1 MENNRIPPLD
11 TPLSKSQQELMDK
24 IFPPQLPSPN
34 LYRMVAKN
42 EALWK
47 DLIESRIIGR
57 TGLFDKGRIK
67 PDLREKII
75 LRTCVAAKNDYE
87 FALHIE
93 TISLQMGVSME
104 QIQDIRS
111 PKPDIALWTDAEI
124 TLFRLIDLLVEKIE
138 VPQDVYSNVNKHFS
152 EESLIEIVHLVGL
165 YTGVAMLV
173 ALGKPPLDNYK
184 ALGNGQ

>member
-1 MENNRIPPLD
+1 MEKNRIAPLEI
-11 TPLSKSQQELMDK
+11 PLSPSQQEQMDK
-24 IFPPQLPSPN
+24 IFPPQLPSPK
-34 LYRMVAKN
+34 LYRMVARN

-47 DLIESRIIGR
+47 DMIESRIIGR
-57 TGLFDKGRIK
+57 TGLFDKGRIA

-87 FALHIE
+87 FALHID
-93 TISLQMGVSME
+93 TISHQMGVSEE
-104 QIQDIRS
+104 QIQDIHS
-111 PKPDIALWTDAEI
+111 QNPNPALWTKAEI
-124 TLFRLIDLLVEKIE
+124 GLFRLIDILVEKIE
-138 VPQDVYSNVNKHFS
+138 VPQDVYENVHTHFS

-184 ALGNGQ
+184 AMRNG

>member
-1 MENNRIPPLD
+1 MEENRIAPLQI
-11 TPLSKSQQELMDK
+11 PLSKSQQEQMDK
-24 IFPPQLPSPN
+24 IFPPHIPSPN
-34 LYRMVAKN
+34 LYRMVARN

-47 DLIESRIIGR
+47 DMIESRIIGR
-57 TGLFDKGRIK
+57 TGLFDKGRIA

-93 TISLQMGVSME
+93 TISLQMGVSKE

-111 PKPDIALWTDAEI
+111 KNPDPALWTDSEI
-124 TLFRLIDLLVEKIE
+124 ALFRLIDMLVGKIE
-138 VPQDVYSNVNKHFS
+138 VPQDVYESVHTHFS
-152 EESLIEIVHLVGL
+152 EGSLIEIVHLVGL

-173 ALGKPPLDNYK
+173 ALGKPKLDNYK
-184 ALGNGQ
+184 ALGNG